1 MELIK
6 SKENEINNELVKKH
20 FFVQKTREFAQTS
33 ERFEK

>member
-6 SKENEINNELVKKH
+6 SKENEINELVKKH